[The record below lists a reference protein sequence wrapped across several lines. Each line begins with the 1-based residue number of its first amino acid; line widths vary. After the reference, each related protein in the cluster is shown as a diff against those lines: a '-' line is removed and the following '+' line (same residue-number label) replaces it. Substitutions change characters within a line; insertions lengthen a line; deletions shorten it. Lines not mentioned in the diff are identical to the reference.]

1 MLLVLLVLES
11 VWEFETAGFFVLS
24 NLWEWI
30 PSPGEEYGGFLPAES
45 PDASDVCVGTECTSD
60 LWDRHLSLSFVLV
73 QVSCSTVDKRESSSR
88 QMTRSFAGK

>member
-30 PSPGEEYGGFLPAES
+30 PSPGVECGDSLPAES
-45 PDASDVCVGTECTSD
+45 PDASDVCAGTECISGF
-60 LWDRHLSLSFVLV
+60 WNHLPTLSFVLV
-73 QVSCSTVDKRESSSR
+73 PMSCSRADNEEPK
-88 QMTRSFAGK
+88 